1 MSDQV
6 FKHIQITGTSSV
18 SIEDAVKNAVARAAK
33 TVRHMRWFEIIE
45 VRGAVSDDQVNQWQV
60 TIKLGFKLED

>member
-33 TVRHMRWFEIIE
+33 TVRHMRWFEVIE
-45 VRGAVSDDQVNQWQV
+45 VRGAVSEDQVSQWQV
-60 TIKLGFKLED
+60 TIKLGFKLEE

>member
-6 FKHIQITGTSSV
+6 FKHIEITGTSSV
-18 SIEDAVKNAVARAAK
+18 SIEDAINHAVAKAGE
-33 TVRHMRWFEIIE
+33 TVRHIRWFEVIE
-45 VRGAVSDDQVNQWQV
+45 VRGAVGDNKVTQWQV